1 MSMPQGMFP
10 GMFPGPSF
18 RTVRDHWAL
27 FLIEGIVLILLGIGA
42 IFVPP
47 IASLAATIIFG
58 WVLLISGLVGL
69 FTTLFGRHLPAF
81 WWSLLS
87 AAAGIVAGAILLIW
101 PISGIYALTLVLIA
115 FFLVEGFASI
125 MFAIE
130 HSRQLSGRWGWLLA
144 SGVVDVILALIVF
157 FGLPWSAFWALGIL
171 LGINLIFGG
180 VALVGMALHA
190 RSSGP
195 SAPLV

>member
-10 GMFPGPSF
+10 VANY
-18 RTVRDHWAL
+18 RTVRDHWVL
-27 FLIEGIVLILLGIGA
+27 FLIEGIILVALGIGA

-47 IASLAATIIFG
+47 IASLAATLIFG

-87 AAAGIVAGAILLIW
+87 AVAGIVAGAILLVF

-125 MFAIE
+125 MFAFA

-144 SGVVDVILALIVF
+144 SGIVDVLLAVIVF
-157 FGLPWSAFWALGIL
+157 FGLPWSAFWALGVL
-171 LGINLIFGG
+171 LGINLLFGG
-180 VALVGMALHA
+180 FAMIGMALHA
-190 RSSGP
+190 KSVP
-195 SAPLV
+195 PTAMP